1 MKLNFNI
8 DYRTNWGES
17 VYIVGH
23 IPELGDGDESRAVK
37 LELDGVGL
45 WSLSIDVADETCD
58 FDYRY
63 IVRRDDGSTR
73 YEWGRPHRFVAGC
86 DVKSYEIYDRWQ
98 DQPYDKPYYSSVF
111 VDCINRRDDRDE
123 PQSLYPGSVTLR
135 VDAPMVGSGEV
146 LALCGD
152 DEAIGEWNP
161 ENALVMND

>member
-98 DQPYDKPYYSSVF
+98 DQ
-111 VDCINRRDDRDE
+111 
-123 PQSLYPGSVTLR
+123 
-135 VDAPMVGSGEV
+135 
-146 LALCGD
+146 
-152 DEAIGEWNP
+152 
-161 ENALVMND
+161 